1 MLPTFVVMLREGVEA
16 TLIIGIVAAFLSKQ
30 GARQA
35 LRQMWLGVSVAP
47 LLCVAAGVTLH
58 VLSQDLPQRQQEM
71 LETVVGT
78 IAVVMVTYMVV
89 FMKRHAR
96 DLSGTLRSSAGSALA
111 SGSQW
116 ALVAMGFLAVLREG
130 FESTV
135 FLTALLNASDD
146 QGAGLTGALLGV
158 VTALAIGYGIY
169 RGGVKL
175 NLAKFFKFTGAML
188 IVVSAGLVMTALH
201 TAHEAGWIL
210 FGQAQALD
218 LSSIVAPGSVR
229 SSLFTGVL
237 GIQPKPVV
245 IEVIGWLAYLIPMA
259 LYLFGPSRTSR
270 TGTPSRAA
278 DTVSPAG
285 GVRSQA

>member
-16 TLIIGIVAAFLSKQ
+16 TLIVGIVAAFLSKQ
-30 GARQA
+30 GARTA
-35 LRQMWLGVSVAP
+35 LRQMWLGVAVAT
-47 LLCVAAGVTLH
+47 LLCVAGGVALH

-71 LETVVGT
+71 LETVAGA
-78 IAVVMVTYMVV
+78 IAVAMVTYMVV

-96 DLSGTLRSSAGSALA
+96 DLSGTLRNSAGSALA
-111 SGSQW
+111 AGSQW

-130 FESTV
+130 FESAV
-135 FLTALLNASDD
+135 FLTTLLNASDD
-146 QGAGLTGALLGV
+146 QGAGLTGAVLGLV
-158 VTALAIGYGIY
+158 LAIAIGYGIY

-188 IVVSAGLVMTALH
+188 ILVSAGLVMTALH

-218 LSSIVAPGSVR
+218 LSGIVDPGSVQ

-237 GIQPKPVV
+237 GIQPQPVV
-245 IEVIGWLAYLIPMA
+245 IEVIGWLAYLIPMS
-259 LYLFGPSRTSR
+259 LYLFSPTRSSGTGRPPRVPSAVST
-270 TGTPSRAA
+270 TGAH
-278 DTVSPAG
+278 
-285 GVRSQA
+285 SQA